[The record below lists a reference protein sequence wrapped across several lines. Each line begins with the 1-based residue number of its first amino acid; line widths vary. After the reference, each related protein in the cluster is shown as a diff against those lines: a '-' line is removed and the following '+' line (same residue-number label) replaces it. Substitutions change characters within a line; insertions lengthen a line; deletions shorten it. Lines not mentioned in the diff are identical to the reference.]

1 MPSIPG
7 NLRSLTFL
15 ILTLSLPCLAQ
26 GQGAR
31 RRPGVNSAWPL
42 WNAARVSEGHHGMVV
57 SGHVIASR
65 VGRGILK
72 QGGNAVDAAVAVG
85 FALAVVH
92 PEAGNLG
99 GGGFLVVRLA
109 NGGTQALD
117 FREVAPQGA
126 THDMFLDASG
136 RPSSAS
142 LVGPLSVA
150 VPGTVAG
157 LLEAHRR
164 FGHLPMAQ
172 LIAPAIGLAE
182 KGFTIDEYRH
192 HGFARDS
199 AGLARFPAIAAVLL
213 PGGTPLAVGQK
224 LRQPAL
230 ARVLRAI
237 RDQGA
242 DGFYKGWVADSL
254 VAEMERDGGLIKHE
268 DLEGYRPVW
277 RDPLVVAYHDD
288 TVYTMPP
295 PSSGGV
301 VLGEVLNLMS
311 GFVPLPRFGSA
322 SLIHLETEAM
332 RRAFTDR
339 NRYLGDPDRV
349 RMPLARLLSTS
360 YADSQRAT
368 IDTTRATPTPPFDPA
383 LRDGNSTTHFAVIDN
398 RGNAVSATTTLNNS
412 FGSMVLVRGAGFLL
426 NNSMDD
432 FAAAP
437 GFPNG
442 YGLVQGE
449 ANAIAP
455 GKRVLSTMTP
465 SIVLDSTGQVYLLL
479 GAAGGP
485 RIITA
490 VYQVLSLVIDRR
502 WTLRE
507 AVSAPRIHH
516 QALPDEILV
525 EPDGFPASTLSRLRE
540 MGHLVREHNLLGDV
554 EAIIRTGN
562 GWQGVSD
569 PRRGGGGAGY

>member
-1 MPSIPG
+1 VPSIPG

-15 ILTLSLPCLAQ
+15 FLTVSLPGLAM
-26 GQGAR
+26 GQEGR
-31 RRPGVNSAWPL
+31 HRPGVNPAWPL
-42 WNAARVSEGHHGMVV
+42 WNAARVSQGHHGMVV
-57 SGHVIASR
+57 SGHLIASR

-126 THDMFLDASG
+126 SHDMFLDASG

-157 LLEAHRR
+157 LFEAHRR
-164 FGHLPMAQ
+164 FGRLPMAQ
-172 LIAPAIGLAE
+172 LIGPAISLAE
-182 KGFTIDEYRH
+182 NGFAIDEYRH
-192 HGFARDS
+192 HAFVRDS
-199 AGLARFPAIAAVLL
+199 ARLARFPAIAALLL
-213 PGGTPLAVGQK
+213 PGGRPLAVGK
-224 LRQPAL
+224 RLRQPLL

-237 RDQGA
+237 RKQGA

-254 VAEMERDGGLIKHE
+254 VAEMERDGGLISHE
-268 DLEGYRPVW
+268 DLERYRPVW
-277 RDPLVVAYHDD
+277 RDPLVVSYRDD
-288 TVYTMPP
+288 TLYTMPP

-301 VLGEVLNLMS
+301 VLAEVLNLMR
-311 GFVPLPRFGSA
+311 GFAPLPPVGSA

-349 RMPLARLLSTS
+349 RIPLARLLSIG
-360 YADSQRAT
+360 YADSLRST
-368 IDTTRATPTPPFDPA
+368 IDTARATPTPPFDPT
-383 LRDGNSTTHFAVIDN
+383 LRDGNSTTHFAVID
-398 RGNAVSATTTLNNS
+398 REGNAVSATTTLNNS

-437 GFPNG
+437 GLPNG

-465 SIVLDSTGQVYLLL
+465 SIVLDSAGRVYLLL

-490 VYQVLSLVIDRR
+490 VYQVLSLVIDRQ

-507 AVSAPRIHH
+507 AVSAPRMHH
-516 QALPDEILV
+516 QALPDEILI
-525 EPDGFPASTLSRLRE
+525 ERDGFPPAALARLRE
-540 MGHLVREHNLLGDV
+540 MGHTIRQHDLLGDV
-554 EAIIRTGN
+554 EAIIRTDN